1 MDRCGESSKQSCV
14 KNICRDV
21 VSHRYLF
28 KRCHQN
34 HNFSLSNQSIQ
45 FSIIFFSVLW
55 SLISSIFVHT
65 CAALIAF
72 VTLRKHK
79 FGRFFSIL
87 ILVIGVVSPA
97 TSGIVSSAAIAFVHR
112 VSSLQM
118 LPVYALV
125 WGIGQ
130 TIVSAFVGY
139 LRILATL
146 WNATE
151 LTPNTHTP
159 SITSHPNDVKCET
172 SLT

>member
-1 MDRCGESSKQSCV
+1 MLTDELTPKLDTFA
-14 KNICRDV
+14 DV
-21 VSHRYLF
+21 V
-28 KRCHQN
+28 
-34 HNFSLSNQSIQ
+34 NFRSTHALKT
-45 FSIIFFSVLW
+45 FAEMWYHIFLW
-55 SLISSIFVHT
+55 SLVSSIFVHT

-87 ILVIGVVSPA
+87 ILVMGVVAPA
-97 TSGIVSSAAIAFVHR
+97 TSGVVSSGTIAFVHR

-125 WGIGQ
+125 WGIGL

-146 WNATE
+146 
-151 LTPNTHTP
+151 
-159 SITSHPNDVKCET
+159 
-172 SLT
+172 

>member
-1 MDRCGESSKQSCV
+1 MFTEELTPKLDTWT
-14 KNICRDV
+14 DV
-21 VSHRYLF
+21 VNLRS
-28 KRCHQN
+28 N
-34 HNFSLSNQSIQ
+34 HALKTFAEMWYH
-45 FSIIFFSVLW
+45 IFLW
-55 SLISSIFVHT
+55 SLFSSIFVHT
-65 CAALIAF
+65 CAALVAF

-130 TIVSAFVGY
+130 TIVAAFVGY

-146 WNATE
+146 
-151 LTPNTHTP
+151 
-159 SITSHPNDVKCET
+159 
-172 SLT
+172 

>member
-1 MDRCGESSKQSCV
+1 MLTEELTPKLDTWA
-14 KNICRDV
+14 DV
-21 VSHRYLF
+21 VNLR
-28 KRCHQN
+28 
-34 HNFSLSNQSIQ
+34 SNQALKT
-45 FSIIFFSVLW
+45 FAEMWYHIFLW
-55 SLISSIFVHT
+55 SLFSSIFVHT
-65 CAALIAF
+65 CAALVAF

-87 ILVIGVVSPA
+87 ILVMGVVSPA

-130 TIVSAFVGY
+130 TVVSAFVGY

-146 WNATE
+146 
-151 LTPNTHTP
+151 
-159 SITSHPNDVKCET
+159 
-172 SLT
+172 